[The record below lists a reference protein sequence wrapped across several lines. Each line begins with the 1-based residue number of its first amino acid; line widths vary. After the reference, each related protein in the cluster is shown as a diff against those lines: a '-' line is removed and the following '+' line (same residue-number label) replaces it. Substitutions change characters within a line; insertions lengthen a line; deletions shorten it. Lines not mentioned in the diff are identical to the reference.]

1 MTVNKNGRY
10 GQIQRKTRETS
21 IEIEVNL
28 DGTGQADIDTNHGF
42 FDHMLDHIARHGLLD
57 MRVHV
62 DGDLQVDPH
71 HTVEDTG
78 ICLGQALLQALG
90 SPKGIT
96 RYANAV
102 VPMDEALA
110 EASIDIS
117 GRPFLVF
124 RGDLPVGSPGG
135 FDAELG
141 EEFFR
146 AIAVASR
153 MTLHMELRYGKNLH
167 HCLEALFKAFGR
179 ALRRA
184 VEMDP
189 RVTDVPSTKGMLEL

>member
-1 MTVNKNGRY
+1 MTINTNGRY
-10 GQIQRKTRETS
+10 GRIQRKTRETA

-28 DGTGQADIDTNHGF
+28 DGTGQAEIETGVGF

-57 MRVHV
+57 LRIRAE
-62 DGDLQVDPH
+62 GDLNVDPH

-90 SPKGIT
+90 TPKGIT
-96 RYANAV
+96 RYAHAV
-102 VPMDEALA
+102 VPMDETLA
-110 EASIDIS
+110 QATIDIS

-124 RGDLPVGSPGG
+124 RGDLPAGSPGG

-146 AIAVASR
+146 AVAVASR
-153 MTLHMELRYGKNLH
+153 MTLHLELHYGANLH
-167 HCLEALFKAFGR
+167 HCLEAMFKAFGR
-179 ALRRA
+179 ALREA
-184 VEMDP
+184 VSLDP
-189 RVTDVPSTKGMLEL
+189 RITDVPSTKGMLEL

>member
-1 MTVNKNGRY
+1 MAINKNGRY
-10 GQIQRKTRETS
+10 GQIQRKTKETS

-28 DGTGQADIDTNHGF
+28 DGTGQAEIDTNMGF

-57 MRVHV
+57 LRVV
-62 DGDLQVDPH
+62 ADGDLHVDPH

-90 SPKGIT
+90 TPKGIT
-96 RYANAV
+96 RYSHAV
-102 VPMDEALA
+102 VPMDEAKA
-110 EASIDIS
+110 EATIDIS

-124 RGDLPVGSPGG
+124 RGPLPQGSPGG

-146 AIAVASR
+146 AVAVACR
-153 MTLHMELRYGKNLH
+153 MTLHMELHYGSNLH

-179 ALRRA
+179 ALRGA